1 MMLNEKQRNRV
12 VVIAIVVIFLLL
24 LWTIFLGP
32 FLSFKKHEKEL
43 LDGAKRYYDI
53 NSTKLPTG
61 TKIGTIS
68 LLIPSLVN
76 TPLATKITT
85 SIKGIPITT
94 NNSIILHLHSHY
106 NIFPHLEGN
115 MYYQL

>member
-68 LLIPSLVN
+68 LKTLYEKEFVDTKANSVY
-76 TPLATKITT
+76 ATNKCNIEN
-85 SIKGIPITT
+85 SFVKVRKENGIIKLKNDFI
-94 NNSIILHLHSHY
+94 Y
-106 NIFPHLEGN
+106 NKV
-115 MYYQL
+115 